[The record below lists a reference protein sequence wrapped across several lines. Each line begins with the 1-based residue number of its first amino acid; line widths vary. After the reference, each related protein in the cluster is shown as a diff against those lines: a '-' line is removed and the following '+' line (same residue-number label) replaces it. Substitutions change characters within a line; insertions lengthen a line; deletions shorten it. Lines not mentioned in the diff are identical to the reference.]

1 MAIAH
6 NIELF
11 PSRLHED
18 WRYFR
23 LKREDIE
30 NRLHQAVRETA
41 PAIDPVTGVRSLD
54 DQSTAAV
61 DTLFRHTAFDM
72 ERDIYTDLLQR
83 YAPVETLSIDQ
94 DTDRFQPIHLDV
106 TRESGFQCR
115 NIRILVQPGVTAE
128 VLLKVDGS
136 AVNSFINGEVKVL
149 VSEGASLK
157 LGVLSVGVESS
168 LSVLRLS
175 GLISA
180 NANLHLFNLQTGS
193 GQTRG
198 EYRLTLAGSGG
209 DLKVDQ
215 AVIVDGKAVNDAVVK
230 MVHGA
235 PETRSDMNTITY
247 ATDHGTGILN
257 GLIHVKP
264 GSSNVEAYQE
274 AKNYILSDTAYS
286 VGYPQLEIE
295 NQEVACSHGTTMHA
309 FDKDQLFYLASRGID
324 EKTGKAMIL
333 KGNIDYFFRNMNEEN
348 KERFLHH
355 AYGKIDTM
363 TR

>member
-1 MAIAH
+1 MSEI
-6 NIELF
+6 
-11 PSRLHED
+11 
-18 WRYFR
+18 
-23 LKREDIE
+23 
-30 NRLHQAVRETA
+30 
-41 PAIDPVTGVRSLD
+41 
-54 DQSTAAV
+54 
-61 DTLFRHTAFDM
+61 
-72 ERDIYTDLLQR
+72 
-83 YAPVETLSIDQ
+83 
-94 DTDRFQPIHLDV
+94 
-106 TRESGFQCR
+106 
-115 NIRILVQPGVTAE
+115 
-128 VLLKVDGS
+128 LLKVDGS
-136 AVNSFINGEVKVL
+136 TAHSFINGEVNVL
-149 VSEGASLK
+149 VSEGATLK
-157 LGVLSVGVESS
+157 LGLLSVGTDSS
-168 LSVLRLS
+168 LSVIRLN
-175 GLISA
+175 GLIAES
-180 NANLHLFNLQTGS
+180 ANLHLFNLQTAS

-198 EYRLTLAGSGG
+198 EYRLTLAGSGS

-247 ATDHGTGILN
+247 ATDQGTGILN

-324 EKTGKAMIL
+324 EKTAKGMIL

-363 TR
+363 AL